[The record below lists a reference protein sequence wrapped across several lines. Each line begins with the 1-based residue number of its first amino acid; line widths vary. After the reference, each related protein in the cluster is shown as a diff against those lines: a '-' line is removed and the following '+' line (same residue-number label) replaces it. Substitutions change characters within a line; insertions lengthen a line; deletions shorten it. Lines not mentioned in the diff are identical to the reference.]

1 MKRLFFIISIAC
13 VCIATSAQ
21 SKKIET
27 FDKNTWH
34 WTEGSDKYQNVM
46 IEDGVLV
53 IQNLQKN
60 KKATPYEQIAKSYA
74 KLPLRPQESFKLTI
88 KYFVADYNLTWYWI
102 LFNTDKKCLDEDA
115 DPNLVESYLFN
126 QISSYWVLGLGDG
139 QQHKGKIP
147 GKVKQKGEF
156 PMEFVLEKKSR
167 LVTIEL
173 NGVQLY
179 EGELQLTNPCIG
191 FQVPL
196 FNKKNSYIKIDEVI
210 VEQADPD
217 DE

>member
-74 KLPLRPQESFKLTI
+74 KLPRAKGSFL
-88 KYFVADYNLTWYWI
+88 YFATYLSRY
-102 LFNTDKKCLDEDA
+102 CL
-115 DPNLVESYLFN
+115 
-126 QISSYWVLGLGDG
+126 
-139 QQHKGKIP
+139 
-147 GKVKQKGEF
+147 
-156 PMEFVLEKKSR
+156 
-167 LVTIEL
+167 
-173 NGVQLY
+173 
-179 EGELQLTNPCIG
+179 
-191 FQVPL
+191 
-196 FNKKNSYIKIDEVI
+196 
-210 VEQADPD
+210 
-217 DE
+217 